1 MKIELQNVTKTYG
14 RGANLKTAVD
24 SVSWQAQGG
33 EIFGLLGPN
42 GAGKTTMIRMM
53 LDILRPD
60 SGQVLLDDQP
70 DGNKTTEF
78 KQRIGYLPEE
88 RGLYKKRKVMDVMVY
103 FAALKGLDSKTARL
117 RAGEMLERFELTE
130 WANKKIE
137 DLSKGMSQ
145 KIQIASCILHHPDI
159 VVLDEPFSGLD
170 PVNVRLVRDTIYD
183 LKGKDKLVFLSTH
196 MMSEV
201 EALCDRIFMIN
212 NGKQVL
218 YGPLDEIKA
227 SYTEHQVVLDTD
239 AQPEG
244 LQCVE
249 RVTST
254 DNGKCVFLR
263 DGKTMHDLMAEMA
276 AEKRPF
282 KRFEEASTPIEDIFV
297 SVVSRANDDSSGGM
311 GRPGDGNAIPK
322 PLKRNANEVTS

>member
-1 MKIELQNVTKTYG
+1 MNIELENVTKTYG
-14 RGANLKTAVD
+14 RAPNQKIAVD
-24 SVSWQAQGG
+24 SVSWKADGG

-53 LDILRPD
+53 LDIIRPD
-60 SGQVLLDDQP
+60 QGRILLNGEADA
-70 DGNKTTEF
+70 NKTIEF

-88 RGLYKKRKVMDVMVY
+88 RGLYKKRKVLDVMIY
-103 FAALKGLDSKTARL
+103 FAALKGLDRMTAKQ
-117 RAGEMLERFELTE
+117 RAQEMLERFELTE

-145 KIQIASCILHHPDI
+145 KIQIASCVLHHPDI

-170 PVNVRLVRDTIYD
+170 PVNVRLVRDTIME
-183 LKGKDKLVFLSTH
+183 LKGKNKLVFLSTH

-218 YGPLDEIKA
+218 YGRLDEIKK
-227 SYTEHQVVLDTD
+227 SYTEHEVLMDTD

-244 LQCVE
+244 LSCVQ
-249 RVTST
+249 RVDQTSM
-254 DNGKCVFLR
+254 GKCVHLH
-263 DGKTMHDLMAEMA
+263 DGKTTHDLMAEMA

-297 SVVSRANDDSSGGM
+297 AVVNQ
-311 GRPGDGNAIPK
+311 K
-322 PLKRNANEVTS
+322 KQEVAQ